1 MVAWRIVLA
10 TPEYPQ
16 GREIIV
22 IANDLTYL
30 IGSFGIKED
39 VLFDKASKLA
49 RARKVPRVSL
59 QLCLLPFHSTQR
71 INPSLFHRSIY
82 QLTVVPALVWLRR

>member
-10 TPEYPQ
+10 TPEYPN

-39 VLFDKASKLA
+39 VLFAKASQLA
-49 RARKVPRVSL
+49 RERKVPRVSCRIISTDFERSL
-59 QLCLLPFHSTQR
+59 KNLSWNPF
-71 INPSLFHRSIY
+71 
-82 QLTVVPALVWLRR
+82 

>member
-59 QLCLLPFHSTQR
+59 QLLRLSCNSSNQ
-71 INPSLFHRSIY
+71 PSLSHRSIF
-82 QLTVVPALVWLRR
+82 QLTVVPALAWRRR

>member
-10 TPEYPQ
+10 TPEYPN

-39 VLFDKASKLA
+39 VLFAKASQLA
-49 RARKVPRVSL
+49 RQLKVPRVSL
-59 QLCLLPFHSTQR
+59 VLSRSYFQHLH
-71 INPSLFHRSIY
+71 NPIY
-82 QLTVVPALVWLRR
+82 FPRYTSPLTAVPA

>member
-59 QLCLLPFHSTQR
+59 QLLRRSCNSSNQ
-71 INPSLFHRSIY
+71 PSLSHRSIF
-82 QLTVVPALVWLRR
+82 QLTVVPALVWRRR

>member
-10 TPEYPQ
+10 TPEYPN

-39 VLFDKASKLA
+39 VLFAKASQLA
-49 RARKVPRVSL
+49 RQRKVPRVSL
-59 QLCLLPFHSTQR
+59 IFLRGSSFTLCYSTHFLLDIHFRKQR
-71 INPSLFHRSIY
+71 CPHR
-82 QLTVVPALVWLRR
+82 TC

>member
-10 TPEYPQ
+10 TPEYPN

-39 VLFDKASKLA
+39 VLFAKASQLA
-49 RARKVPRVSL
+49 RERKVPRVS
-59 QLCLLPFHSTQR
+59 
-71 INPSLFHRSIY
+71 SISSS
-82 QLTVVPALVWLRR
+82 RF

>member
-10 TPEYPQ
+10 TPEYPD

-30 IGSFGIKED
+30 IGSFGIQED
-39 VLFDKASKLA
+39 IVFHKASQLA
-49 RARKVPRVSL
+49 RELKVPRVSL
-59 QLCLLPFHSTQR
+59 HKLYFLFFSNEFSFLFLL
-71 INPSLFHRSIY
+71 
-82 QLTVVPALVWLRR
+82 

>member
-10 TPEYPQ
+10 TPEYPL

-39 VLFDKASKLA
+39 VLFAKASQLA
-49 RARKVPRVSL
+49 RERKVPRVSL
-59 QLCLLPFHSTQR
+59 
-71 INPSLFHRSIY
+71 
-82 QLTVVPALVWLRR
+82 

>member
-10 TPEYPQ
+10 TPEYPA

-39 VLFDKASKLA
+39 VLFAKASQLA
-49 RARKVPRVSL
+49 RKLKVPRVSG
-59 QLCLLPFHSTQR
+59 
-71 INPSLFHRSIY
+71 SIGH
-82 QLTVVPALVWLRR
+82 LS

>member
-10 TPEYPQ
+10 TPEYPE

-30 IGSFGIKED
+30 IGSFGIQED
-39 VLFDKASKLA
+39 IVFDKASQLA
-49 RARKVPRVSL
+49 RELKVPRV
-59 QLCLLPFHSTQR
+59 R
-71 INPSLFHRSIY
+71 IFFFLNYLIIKNIEMF
-82 QLTVVPALVWLRR
+82 V